1 MMATMRVIFLSL
13 STFFLFF
20 SSLSGTAFR
29 LASNTVVNDYF
40 VNVLQ
45 YSVYSCELV
54 TLQWVA

>member
-29 LASNTVVNDYF
+29 LASNIVVFNSF
-40 VNVLQ
+40 VIVL
-45 YSVYSCELV
+45 
-54 TLQWVA
+54 